1 MDANTPTRIAG
12 RNIRRLRLR
21 AGLSQ
26 AAVAGAAGIGQTYIG
41 QLERAEKNVSLQVL
55 ANVAAAL
62 GVTAADLL
70 QPDPEASA
78 PPRTQDLRAAR

>member
-1 MDANTPTRIAG
+1 MDANTPSRIAG
-12 RNIRRLRLR
+12 RNIRLLRQR

-41 QLERAEKNVSLQVL
+41 QLERAEKNVSLLVL
-55 ANVAAAL
+55 GNVATAL

-70 QPDPEASA
+70 QPDPDPPA
-78 PPRTQDLRAAR
+78 PHPAPAT

>member
-70 QPDPEASA
+70 QPDPDA
-78 PPRTQDLRAAR
+78 PTPPPTQGVRAAR

>member
-1 MDANTPTRIAG
+1 MDANTPTHIAG
-12 RNIRRLRLR
+12 RNIRRLRQQ

-55 ANVAAAL
+55 VAVATAL

-70 QPDPEASA
+70 QPDPDPPA
-78 PPRTQDLRAAR
+78 PHHAPAT